1 MKELSKQMAED
12 MITKNN
18 FDELSNFKLFDFEA
32 LELLVKHSWYGPTEH
47 LFLDLSGFEELDIKT
62 AKILSSHIGHL
73 KLGITKLENNIFE
86 YISKIGGRLLLDKVN
101 EINYTSIKGVEN
113 HFGPL
118 LSLDAIQS
126 IDQRT
131 AKELAK
137 HRGASISLQGIT
149 QIDLSSQNE
158 LANYKGSLFLN
169 QILKN
174 NISSDYLKNKLA

>member
-1 MKELSKQMAED
+1 MKKLSKQMAED

-18 FDELSNFKLFDFEA
+18 FDELSNFKLFHFEA

-47 LFLDLSGFEELDIKT
+47 LFLDLSGIEVLDIKT

-73 KLGITKLENNIFE
+73 KLGITKLENSIFE
-86 YISKIGGRLLLDKVN
+86 YISKIGGRLILDSVN
-101 EINYTSIKGVEN
+101 EINHTSIKGVEN
-113 HFGPL
+113 HYGPL
-118 LSLDAIQS
+118 LSLDAITFIDQS
-126 IDQRT
+126 I

-137 HRGASISLQGIT
+137 HRGASISLEGIT
-149 QIDLSSQNE
+149 QMELAAQNE
-158 LANYKGSLFLN
+158 LANYKGLLILN

>member
-1 MKELSKQMAED
+1 
-12 MITKNN
+12 
-18 FDELSNFKLFDFEA
+18 
-32 LELLVKHSWYGPTEH
+32 
-47 LFLDLSGFEELDIKT
+47 
-62 AKILSSHIGHL
+62 
-73 KLGITKLENNIFE
+73 
-86 YISKIGGRLLLDKVN
+86 
-101 EINYTSIKGVEN
+101 
-113 HFGPL
+113 
-118 LSLDAIQS
+118 LDAIQS

-149 QIDLSSQNE
+149 QMDLSSQNE